1 MENKPY
7 KISKE
12 DAIILQQYCEEI
24 KSILDKYAWH
34 DPNDFNFVSTM
45 NRIKSAFHN
54 FDEWVGIAYSLAVSN
69 NEN

>member
-12 DAIILQQYCEEI
+12 DAVILQQHYVEI

-34 DPNDFNFVSTM
+34 NPDALNVVTSM
-45 NRIKSAFHN
+45 NTIKSAFITFN
-54 FDEWVGIAYSLAVSN
+54 EWVDIASYFAKN
-69 NEN
+69 

>member
-12 DAIILQQYCEEI
+12 DAIILQRYCEEI
-24 KSILDKYAWH
+24 KSILEKYAWR
-34 DPNDFNFVSTM
+34 DPNNFNYVTIIG
-45 NRIKSAFHN
+45 RIKSN
-54 FDEWVGIAYSLAVSN
+54 FRNFNEWVNIAYSRTIFN